1 MNIPIELN
9 ADQQAAMA
17 EIQSFLTD
25 PSQQAFVLCGSAG
38 TGKTTLVARIIELA
52 YSLELQSMLVAPTG
66 RAARILQGKLDRML
80 PPQLAGIKVST
91 LHGAIYYQSNLTV
104 DESRHEDGLSAIKM
118 DFSIKKQGNTFDLLI
133 IDEASMVGNVGKRQQ
148 ALRFGSTRLLNDLI
162 AYVNFLYHEGIA
174 RQPIK
179 LLFVGDLAQL
189 PPVGSQQSPA
199 LSPDYLYEYF
209 GMQAQ
214 HYELTQVMRQADGSQ
229 ILPLANA
236 IRETIFQPS
245 EQPIQINYN
254 ETDLQQ
260 TDFHSAVELIAS
272 NVRQNRSSAAV
283 VYPNSI
289 AMEYNLGVRKLLW
302 GNGYCDIHEGD
313 RLLVTRNSPTLGLSN
328 GDLVKVHS
336 VLTSQLTETVRLPN
350 GQFVNLKFREVRLM
364 PDPDNG
370 DRDSETIKCIIL
382 ENLLHSPNS
391 DLKIEE
397 QDALYALVKQ
407 RNPYLD
413 PDSTA
418 FEEAMRED
426 PYYNAL
432 QVRFGYALTCHKAQG
447 GEWQQVI
454 VDPMGVRL
462 DSQQGKRWLYT
473 AVTRASESLLV
484 VG

>member
-1 MNIPIELN
+1 MNTPIELN

-17 EIQSFLTD
+17 EIKSFLTD

-52 YSLELQSMLVAPTG
+52 YSRELQSMLVAPTG

-80 PPQLAGIKVST
+80 PPQLSGIKVST

-118 DFSIKKQGNTFDLLI
+118 DFSLKKQGNTFDLLI
-133 IDEASMVGNVGKRQQ
+133 VDEASMVGNAAMPQQ
-148 ALRFGSTRLLNDLI
+148 SLRFGSSRLLNDLI
-162 AYVNFLYHEGIA
+162 AYVDFLYAEGIA

-179 LLFVGDLAQL
+179 ILFVGDLAQL
-189 PPVGSQQSPA
+189 PPVRSNESPA
-199 LSPDYLYEYF
+199 LSPDYLYERF
-209 GMQAQ
+209 GLQARR
-214 HYELTQVMRQADGSQ
+214 YELTQVMRQADGSQ

-260 TDFHSAVELIAS
+260 TDFHSAVELIAN

-283 VYPNSI
+283 VYPNKI
-289 AMEYNLGVRKLLW
+289 ALEYNLGVRKLLW
-302 GNGYCDIHEGD
+302 GSRCCVTHEGD
-313 RLLVTRNSPTLGLSN
+313 RLLVTRNSPQLGLSN
-328 GDLVKVHS
+328 GDLVRVHS
-336 VLTSQLTETVRLPN
+336 VLTSELTEEVILPN
-350 GQFVNLKFREVRLM
+350 DRLVCLRFREVRLM
-364 PDPDNG
+364 PEPDGGNEDP
-370 DRDSETIKCIIL
+370 IQCIIL
-382 ENLLHSPNS
+382 ENLLYSPYS
-391 DLKIEE
+391 DLRIEE
-397 QDALYALVKQ
+397 QDALYELVKQ
-407 RNPYLD
+407 RNPNLD
-413 PDSTA
+413 PNSTA
-418 FEEAMRED
+418 FEEAMRDD

-454 VDPMGVRL
+454 VDPLGVRL
-462 DSQQGKRWLYT
+462 DLEQGKRWLYT

-484 VG
+484 VK

>member
-9 ADQQAAMA
+9 ADQQAAMV

-133 IDEASMVGNVGKRQQ
+133 VDEASMVGNVGKRQQ

-214 HYELTQVMRQADGSQ
+214 RYELTQVMRQADGSN
-229 ILPLANA
+229 ILPLANT
-236 IRETIFQPS
+236 IREAIFQPS
-245 EQPIQINYN
+245 EQQIQIKYN
-254 ETDLQQ
+254 ETDVQQ
-260 TDFHSAVELIAS
+260 THFDSAVKLIAN

-328 GDLVKVHS
+328 GDLVRVHS
-336 VLTSQLTETVRLPN
+336 VLTSQLTETIVLPN
-350 GQFVNLKFREVRLM
+350 GKVVYLKFREVRLLPE
-364 PDPDNG
+364 PDGSDE
-370 DRDSETIKCIIL
+370 DTMQCIIL
-382 ENLLHSPNS
+382 ENLLYSPNS
-391 DLKIEE
+391 DLKTEE
-397 QDALYALVKQ
+397 QDALYQLVKQ
-407 RNPYLD
+407 RHPYLD
-413 PDSTA
+413 PNSAA
-418 FEEAMRED
+418 FEEAMRDD

-462 DSQQGKRWLYT
+462 DSEQGKRWLYT
-473 AVTRASESLLV
+473 AVTRASESLLLV
-484 VG
+484 I